1 MTDQIPIPD
10 YSLVDFERWGRLIM
24 TWATGESYFLE
35 PHAPPG
41 FRPKLSADDL
51 PRPQPGDRAE
61 FERQCKLA
69 QTGFIIPAGRNG
81 FQLNPAPLWD
91 QFYVDLP
98 PKSRITQF
106 QDLLKAEDPSLY
118 RFVPSFYSRYVG
130 KILQPNE
137 KCAFQAC
144 RIGDYS
150 INFCG

>member
-24 TWATGESYFLE
+24 TWATQESYFHE
-35 PHAPPG
+35 PNAPPD
-41 FRPKLSADDL
+41 FRPRLTIDQL
-51 PRPQPGDRAE
+51 PRPKSREE
-61 FERQCKLA
+61 FEAQCTLA
-69 QTGFIIPAGRNG
+69 ETRFRIPAGRNG
-81 FQLNPAPLWD
+81 FQLRPAPLWD

-98 PKSRITQF
+98 PTSRIRQF

-118 RFVPSFYSRYVG
+118 RFVPSFYSTYVG
-130 KILQPNE
+130 KILQPYE